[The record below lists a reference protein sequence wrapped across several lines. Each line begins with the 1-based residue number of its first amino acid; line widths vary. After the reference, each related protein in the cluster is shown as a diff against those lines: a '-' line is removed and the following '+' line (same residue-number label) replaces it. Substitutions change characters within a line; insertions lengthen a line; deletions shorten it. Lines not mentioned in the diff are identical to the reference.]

1 MILMPRH
8 STANMLRNGWAGLL
22 IVLLTGL
29 ALPDAWAKPKRGAMP
44 PLIVVERP
52 WPPVVQVRVL
62 LSTGSLADPPG
73 QEGLA
78 LLTWDTALRGAGARD
93 RGQMAQALDALGAH
107 LDVQV
112 DKLGASLVGEV
123 LLEHLDPFLALL
135 ADTLLQPKLATDD
148 IEQVRAQLLADLTH
162 LHDDDAALAHDAVGR
177 YLYRGQT
184 LGRPT
189 GGTESTLRA
198 ITPDAVRQF
207 HKHCVVAGNVRV
219 GFAGPVDEATAKSL
233 LERHI
238 ALPSGTPPKLT
249 LPHTVHD
256 GRRLLLIDKP
266 RHTQSEV
273 VIAWPTV
280 AAHHKDMT
288 AIGIANAILGG
299 TFTSRLNRE
308 IRELRGWSYNTWSAL
323 SSGPQLTTW
332 ALGFTPETA
341 DTTAA
346 LELAVKILEEMA
358 EQGLTPAEL
367 RFAKDYLKGM
377 HLASLETAEREL
389 GMRMRAQQLGMAA
402 DAIDNYA
409 AHVEAVDYKTI
420 QRVLREHIRPE
431 HLTAVVV
438 GQGRVLESK
447 LRESAAQF
455 EVELMPADGQ
465 PEHTSARGRAIGKRP
480 TPVEEAPPPAVNDD
494 PADSPEE
501 DEPGEGNE
509 PEDGEDGAVSPEG
522 AP

>member
-1 MILMPRH
+1 M
-8 STANMLRNGWAGLL
+8 TAKLRQLLLGGLAL
-22 IVLLTGL
+22 LLTGL
-29 ALPDAWAKPKRGAMP
+29 ASPSALAKPKRGVMP
-44 PLIVVERP
+44 PVQVVERP

-62 LSTGSLADPPG
+62 LNTGALADPPG

-78 LLTWDTALRGAGARD
+78 LLTWDAALRGAGPRD
-93 RGQMAQALDALGAH
+93 RAQMAQALDALGAH

-112 DKLGASLVGEV
+112 DKLGATLVGEV
-123 LLEHLDPFLALL
+123 LLEHLDTFLDLL
-135 ADTLLQPKLATDD
+135 ADTLLVPKLGEED

-162 LHDDDAALAHDAVGR
+162 LRDDDSALAHDAIGR
-177 YLYRGQT
+177 YLYRGQA

-189 GGTESTLRA
+189 GGSETSLRSL
-198 ITPDAVRQF
+198 TPDMVRQF
-207 HKHCVVAGNVRV
+207 HKHSVVAGNVRV
-219 GFAGPVDEATAKSL
+219 GFAGPVDEATAKAL
-233 LERHI
+233 VEKHI
-238 ALPSGTPPKLT
+238 ALPAGTPPKVQ
-249 LPHTVHD
+249 LPHAVHD

-273 VIAWPTV
+273 VIAWPSV

-341 DTTAA
+341 DTTPA
-346 LELAVKILEEMA
+346 LELAMKILEELA
-358 EQGLTPAEL
+358 QQGLTPQEL

-389 GMRMRAQQLGMAA
+389 AMRMRAQQLGMAS

-409 AHVEAVDYKTI
+409 AHVEAVDFKTI
-420 QRVLREHIRPE
+420 QRVLREHIKPE
-431 HLTAVVV
+431 HMTAVVV
-438 GQGRVLESK
+438 GQARLLEGK

-455 EVELMPADGQ
+455 AVEPLRADGQ
-465 PEHTSARGRAIGKRP
+465 PEHTSAPGRTVGKRP
-480 TPVEEAPPPAVNDD
+480 APVEEVAPPAVDDD
-494 PADSPEE
+494 PAESPEE

-509 PEDGEDGAVSPEG
+509 DEDGAPST
-522 AP
+522 APDKGEAP

>member
-1 MILMPRH
+1 MNLRRRHIL
-8 STANMLRNGWAGLL
+8 
-22 IVLLTGL
+22 VLLLLAVLTGF
-29 ALPDAWAKPKRGAMP
+29 ALPAAHAKPKRGVMP
-44 PLIVVERP
+44 PVLVVERP

-62 LSTGSLADPPG
+62 LNTGSLADPPG

-78 LLTWDTALRGAGARD
+78 LLTWDSALRGAGTRD
-93 RGQMAQALDALGAH
+93 HVQMAQALDALGAH

-123 LLEHLDPFLALL
+123 LLEHLDAFLDLL
-135 ADTLLQPKLATDD
+135 ADTLLQPKFAAEDV
-148 IEQVRAQLLADLTH
+148 EQVRAQLLADLTH
-162 LHDDDAALAHDAVGR
+162 LRDDDSALAHDATGR
-177 YLYRGQT
+177 YLYRGQS

-189 GGTESTLRA
+189 GGTETTLKA
-198 ITPDAVRQF
+198 ITLDAIRQF
-207 HKHCVVAGNVRV
+207 HKRSVVTGNVRV
-219 GFAGPVDEATAKSL
+219 GFAGPVDEATAKAL
-233 LERHI
+233 VEKHI
-238 ALPSGTPPKLT
+238 GLPAGTPPKVT
-249 LPHTVHD
+249 LPHAVRD

-266 RHTQSEV
+266 RHSQSEV
-273 VIAWPTV
+273 VIAWPSV

-341 DTTAA
+341 DTTGAV
-346 LELAVKILEEMA
+346 ELAVKILEELA
-358 EQGLTPAEL
+358 QQGLTPQEL
-367 RFAKDYLKGM
+367 RFAKDHLKGM
-377 HLASLETAEREL
+377 HLASMETAEREL

-409 AHVEAVDYKTI
+409 QHVEAVDHKTI
-420 QRVLREHIRPE
+420 QRVLREHLKPE
-431 HLTAVVV
+431 HLTAVIV
-438 GQGRVLESK
+438 GQGRLLEPK

-455 EVELMPADGQ
+455 EVELLPADGL
-465 PEHTSARGRAIGKRP
+465 PEHTIARGKAVGKRP
-480 TPVEEAPPPAVNDD
+480 APVEEVPPPAAVDD
-494 PADSPEE
+494 PAESPD
-501 DEPGEGNE
+501 DEGPGDGDE
-509 PEDGEDGAVSPEG
+509 PEDATEE

>member
-1 MILMPRH
+1 MARHIVQILCI
-8 STANMLRNGWAGLL
+8 A
-22 IVLLTGL
+22 LLTGL
-29 ALPDAWAKPKRGAMP
+29 ALPNALAKPKRGVMP
-44 PLIVVERP
+44 PVLVVERP
-52 WPPVVQVRVL
+52 WPPVVQIRVL
-62 LSTGSLADPPG
+62 LNTGSLADPQG

-78 LLTWDTALRGAGARD
+78 LLTWDTALRGAGSRD
-93 RGQMAQALDALGAH
+93 RAQMAQALDALGAH

-112 DKLGASLVGEV
+112 DKLGVSLVGEV
-123 LLEHLDPFLALL
+123 LLEHLDTFLDLL
-135 ADTLLQPKLATDD
+135 ADTLLRPKLTDAD
-148 IEQVRAQLLADLTH
+148 IEQVRAQLLADVTH
-162 LHDDDAALAHDAVGR
+162 LRDDDSALAHDAIGR

-189 GGTESTLRA
+189 GGTETTLRGLTA
-198 ITPDAVRQF
+198 DAVRQF

-219 GFAGPVDEATAKSL
+219 GFAGPVDETTAKAL
-233 LERHI
+233 VEKHI
-238 ALPSGTPPKLT
+238 DLPAGTPPKVT
-249 LPHTVHD
+249 LPHGVRD
-256 GRRLLLIDKP
+256 GRRLLLLDKP

-332 ALGFTPETA
+332 ALGFTPETN
-341 DTTAA
+341 DTTPA

-358 EQGLTPAEL
+358 QQGLTPQEL

-389 GMRMRAQQLGMAA
+389 GMRMRAQQLGMSA

-420 QRVLREHIRPE
+420 QRVLHEHIKPE

-438 GQGRVLESK
+438 GQGRVLEQK

-455 EVELMPADGQ
+455 EVELLPQDGR
-465 PEHTSARGRAIGKRP
+465 PEHTSVRGKTVGTRP
-480 TPVEEAPPPAVNDD
+480 VQVEEAPPPKVDDD
-494 PADSPEE
+494 PADSAEE
-501 DEPGEGNE
+501 DEPGEGDE
-509 PEDGEDGAVSPEG
+509 PEDGDDSAPEG

>member
-1 MILMPRH
+1 MSPLLRRIVPC
-8 STANMLRNGWAGLL
+8 MLVL
-22 IVLLTGL
+22 LLTGL
-29 ALPDAWAKPKRGAMP
+29 AAPCALAKPKRGVMP
-44 PLIVVERP
+44 PVLVVERP

-62 LSTGSLADPPG
+62 LNTGSLADPPG

-78 LLTWDTALRGAGARD
+78 LLTWDSVLRGAGARD
-93 RGQMAQALDALGAH
+93 RAQMAQALDALGAH

-123 LLEHLDPFLALL
+123 LLEHLDAFLALL
-135 ADTLLQPKLATDD
+135 ADTLLAPQLADAD

-162 LHDDDAALAHDAVGR
+162 LRDDDSALAHDAIGR
-177 YLYRGQT
+177 YLYRGQA

-189 GGTESTLRA
+189 GGTEITLRA

-207 HKHCVVAGNVRV
+207 HKHSVVAGNVRV
-219 GFAGPVDEATAKSL
+219 GFAGPVDEATAKQL
-233 LERHI
+233 IEKHI
-238 ALPSGTPPKLT
+238 GLPPGTPPKVS
-249 LPHTVHD
+249 LPHAVKD

-266 RHTQSEV
+266 RHSQSEV

-288 AIGIANAILGG
+288 AVGIANAILGG

-341 DTTAA
+341 DAPAA

-358 EQGLTPAEL
+358 QQGLTPQEL

-389 GMRMRAQQLGMAA
+389 GMRMRAQQLGMAP

-420 QRVLREHIRPE
+420 QRVLHEHIRPE

-438 GQGRVLESK
+438 GQGRLLEPK
-447 LRESAAQF
+447 LRESNAQF
-455 EVELMPADGQ
+455 EVELLPADGQ
-465 PEHTSARGRAIGKRP
+465 PEHTTARGKAVGARP
-480 TPVEEAPPPAVNDD
+480 AQVEEAPPPAVDDD
-494 PADSPEE
+494 PADSPGE
-501 DEPGEGNE
+501 DEPGEGND
-509 PEDGEDGAVSPEG
+509 PDDGDDRAPEG

>member
-1 MILMPRH
+1 MNRCLRCILPC
-8 STANMLRNGWAGLL
+8 LL
-22 IVLLTGL
+22 LVLLNGVASSP
-29 ALPDAWAKPKRGAMP
+29 ALAKPKRGVMP
-44 PLIVVERP
+44 PVLVVERP

-62 LSTGSLADPPG
+62 LNTGALADPPG

-78 LLTWDTALRGAGARD
+78 LLTWDAALRGAGTRD
-93 RGQMAQALDALGAH
+93 RAQMAQALDALGAH

-135 ADTLLQPKLATDD
+135 ADTLLQPQLTDAD

-162 LHDDDAALAHDAVGR
+162 LRDDDSALAHDAVGR
-177 YLYRGQT
+177 YLYRGQA

-189 GGTESTLRA
+189 GGTEATLRA
-198 ITPDAVRQF
+198 IPADAVRAF
-207 HKHCVVAGNVRV
+207 HKHSVVAGNVRV
-219 GFAGPVDEATAKSL
+219 GFAGPVDEATAKAL
-233 LERHI
+233 IDKHI
-238 ALPSGTPPKLT
+238 GLPAGTPPKVT
-249 LPHTVHD
+249 LPHAVKD

-288 AIGIANAILGG
+288 AVGIANAILGG

-341 DTTAA
+341 DATAA

-358 EQGLTPAEL
+358 QQGLTPQEL

-420 QRVLREHIRPE
+420 QRVLHEHIRPE
-431 HLTAVVV
+431 HLTAVIV
-438 GQGRVLESK
+438 GQARVLEPK

-455 EVELMPADGQ
+455 EVELLPADGQ
-465 PEHTSARGRAIGKRP
+465 PEHTNARGKTVGSRP
-480 TPVEEAPPPAVNDD
+480 AQVEETPPPAVDDD
-494 PADSPEE
+494 PSDSPDDDDRGEG
-501 DEPGEGNE
+501 DEPD
-509 PEDGEDGAVSPEG
+509 DGDDTATPGG

>member
-1 MILMPRH
+1 MSLPRRHLLATLLM
-8 STANMLRNGWAGLL
+8 
-22 IVLLTGL
+22 VLLTGI
-29 ALPDAWAKPKRGAMP
+29 ALPDALAKPKRGVMP
-44 PLIVVERP
+44 PVLVVERP

-62 LSTGSLADPPG
+62 LNTGSLADPPG

-78 LLTWDTALRGAGARD
+78 LLTWDTALRGAGSRD
-93 RGQMAQALDALGAH
+93 RAQMAQALDALGAH

-123 LLEHLDPFLALL
+123 LLEHLDTFLDLL
-135 ADTLLQPKLATDD
+135 ADTLLQPKLASED
-148 IEQVRAQLLADLTH
+148 IEQVRSQLLADLTH
-162 LHDDDAALAHDAVGR
+162 LRDDDSALAHDAIGR
-177 YLYRGQT
+177 YLYRGQA

-207 HKHCVVAGNVRV
+207 HKHSVVAGNVRI
-219 GFAGPVDEATAKSL
+219 GFAGPVDEMTAKAL
-233 LERHI
+233 IEKHI
-238 ALPSGTPPKLT
+238 GLPAGTPPKVT
-249 LPHTVHD
+249 LPHVVRD

-266 RHTQSEV
+266 RHSQSEV

-323 SSGPQLTTW
+323 SSGPLLTTW

-341 DTTAA
+341 DTTPA

-358 EQGLTPAEL
+358 QQGLTPQEL

-402 DAIDNYA
+402 DAIDNYPQ
-409 AHVEAVDYKTI
+409 HVEAVDYKTI
-420 QRVLREHIRPE
+420 QRVLHEHIKPE
-431 HLTAVVV
+431 HLTAVIV
-438 GQGRVLESK
+438 GQGRLLEGK

-465 PEHTSARGRAIGKRP
+465 AEHTSARGKAVGKRP
-480 TPVEEAPPPAVNDD
+480 APVEEAPPPKVDDD
-494 PADSPEE
+494 PSESPD
-501 DEPGEGNE
+501 DETGESDE
-509 PEDGEDGAVSPEG
+509 PEDGDEGAPEG

>member
-1 MILMPRH
+1 MTARLRPIL
-8 STANMLRNGWAGLL
+8 TCVLVA
-22 IVLLTGL
+22 LLTVL
-29 ALPDAWAKPKRGAMP
+29 ALPDALAKPKRGVMP
-44 PLIVVERP
+44 PVLVVERP

-62 LSTGSLADPPG
+62 LNTGALADPPG

-78 LLTWDTALRGAGARD
+78 LLTWDSALRGAGELD
-93 RGQMAQALDALGAH
+93 RAHMAQALDALGAH

-123 LLEHLDPFLALL
+123 LLEHLDPFLDLL
-135 ADTLLQPKLATDD
+135 ADTLLTPKLSDGD

-162 LHDDDAALAHDAVGR
+162 LRDDDSALAHDAMGR
-177 YLYRGQT
+177 YLYRGQA

-189 GGTESTLRA
+189 GGTEASLRA
-198 ITPDAVRQF
+198 ITPEMVREF

-219 GFAGPVDEATAKSL
+219 GFAGPVDEATAKAL
-233 LERHI
+233 VEKHI
-238 ALPSGTPPKLT
+238 GLPPGTPPKVQ
-249 LPHTVHD
+249 LPHAVRD

-273 VIAWPTV
+273 VIAWPSV

-341 DTTAA
+341 DATPA
-346 LELAVKILEEMA
+346 LELAMKILEELA
-358 EQGLTPAEL
+358 QQGLTPQEL
-367 RFAKDYLKGM
+367 RFAKDHLKGM

-389 GMRMRAQQLGMAA
+389 AMRMRAHQLGMAP
-402 DAIDNYA
+402 DAIDNYPQ
-409 AHVEAVDYKTI
+409 HVEAVDYKTI

-438 GQGRVLESK
+438 GQARILDAK

-455 EVELMPADGQ
+455 EVEPLPADGQ
-465 PEHTSARGRAIGKRP
+465 PEHTSARGRTVGKRP
-480 TPVEEAPPPAVNDD
+480 APVEEVAPPPVDDD
-494 PADSPEE
+494 PSGSPDE

-509 PEDGEDGAVSPEG
+509 DEDAAPPQDDGG